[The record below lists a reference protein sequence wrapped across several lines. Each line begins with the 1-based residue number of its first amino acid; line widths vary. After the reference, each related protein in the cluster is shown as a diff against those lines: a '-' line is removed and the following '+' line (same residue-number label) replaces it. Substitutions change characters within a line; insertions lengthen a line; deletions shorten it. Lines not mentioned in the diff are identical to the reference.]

1 MTNFLQWRKMTWIL
15 LLWSGAM
22 VTWLLVAGPGAQL
35 AGLLWLLG
43 MVSLGFVW
51 FASQPLFRQGRGL
64 GNGFFVRPG
73 RGNWRLVNR
82 NRAF

>member
-1 MTNFLQWRKMTWIL
+1 MTNFLQWRKMTWVL
-15 LLWSGAM
+15 LLWSAAM

-43 MVSLGFVW
+43 TAGLGFVW

-64 GNGFFVRPG
+64 GDGFFVKPG

-82 NRAF
+82 HRVF